1 MVQMTLLHGLFE
13 WSASSLS
20 ALGALSLFVN
30 GDVGTAQY
38 IGECALQMQERC
50 ESEAG
55 KARTIYVV
63 HTFLFQ
69 HVKPMQSFS
78 KPLIEG
84 YQSGMRTGDK
94 DFAMWCL
101 FFNIVTL
108 YMGGKPLKFIEEQCQ
123 ASISQMDELKEEEQ
137 ASCLRMFWQL
147 FFNLMGSSNSTIE
160 LCGEAINEQEV
171 VFTDASHAAFVV
183 VKIIASSLSGRYEL
197 GAHLNIEKGDK
208 QYLMIKGGINPA
220 FMFWFHRSL
229 CLYAMA
235 RKNKKKRRHYMAQAK
250 LIRKE
255 FTKSLKNKNP
265 NVLHYVI
272 LLKAEQA
279 ALKRKRDQENVRK
292 LYNDAI
298 TTAARGGY
306 VHDAALAQERFAD
319 FLLNEVGDTE
329 GATYHIEEAIQRHTN
344 WGAMGIVEHLRDKY
358 QDVLTGS
365 SKN

>member
-1 MVQMTLLHGLFE
+1 
-13 WSASSLS
+13 
-20 ALGALSLFVN
+20 LSLFVN

-55 KARTIYVV
+55 KARTIYIV
-63 HTFLFQ
+63 HTFSFH

-123 ASISQMDELKEEEQ
+123 ASISQMDELKEEEH

-329 GATYHIEEAIQRHTN
+329 GAKYHIEEAIQRHTN
-344 WGAMGIVEHLRDKY
+344 WGAMGIVERLRDKY

>member
-1 MVQMTLLHGLFE
+1 
-13 WSASSLS
+13 
-20 ALGALSLFVN
+20 
-30 GDVGTAQY
+30 
-38 IGECALQMQERC
+38 
-50 ESEAG
+50 
-55 KARTIYVV
+55 
-63 HTFLFQ
+63 
-69 HVKPMQSFS
+69 
-78 KPLIEG
+78 
-84 YQSGMRTGDK
+84 
-94 DFAMWCL
+94 
-101 FFNIVTL
+101 
-108 YMGGKPLKFIEEQCQ
+108 
-123 ASISQMDELKEEEQ
+123 MDELKEEEQ

-208 QYLMIKGGINPA
+208 QYLMIKGGINLA
-220 FMFWFHRSL
+220 FVFWFHRSL

-250 LIRKE
+250 LIHKE

-329 GATYHIEEAIQRHTN
+329 GAKYHIEKAIQRHTN
-344 WGAMGIVEHLRDKY
+344 WGAMGI
-358 QDVLTGS
+358 
-365 SKN
+365 